1 MNKFTAKISEHA
13 SEQLFAL
20 KAIAGL
26 KTSSQAFEYAIQVAH
41 QTVIA
46 VLKQEE
52 EKRNAAAAAA
62 ATEGAAAAEETK

>member
-13 SEQLFAL
+13 
-20 KAIAGL
+20 
-26 KTSSQAFEYAIQVAH
+26 SSQAFEYAIQVAH